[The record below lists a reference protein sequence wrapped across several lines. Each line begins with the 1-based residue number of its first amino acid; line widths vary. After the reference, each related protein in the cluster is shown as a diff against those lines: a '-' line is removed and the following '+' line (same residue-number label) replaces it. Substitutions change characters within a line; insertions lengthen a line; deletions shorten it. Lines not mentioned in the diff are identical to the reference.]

1 MTERLPDFLRLWHD
15 SRLGQMT
22 MTIHKSLICHYVHPN
37 DEIII
42 MENPPLWV
50 WAVIIGIIIAGKF
63 IYRWHGTKQLAKE
76 SQARKQK

>member
-1 MTERLPDFLRLWHD
+1 
-15 SRLGQMT
+15 
-22 MTIHKSLICHYVHPN
+22 MTIHKSLISPLCTPI
-37 DEIII
+37 DDIII